1 VEGGVVKPS
10 GCSVGVSLAV
20 LLVAP
25 ATAHAHLVTTGLGP
39 FYDGV
44 GHLLASPE
52 DLVPV
57 VAMALLAGL
66 SGRKAGRWTLFVL
79 PLAWAAG
86 GLFGY
91 RLHGPLLRGTPVVV
105 SFLAL
110 GILIASGRQ
119 LPPGLVALLAAA
131 LGGMHGWLNGA
142 AIAAAGRE
150 ALGLAGIAAVT
161 FVLVAVVAAFVV
173 SMRKPWMRV
182 AARVAG
188 SWVAA
193 TGLLMLGW
201 SLSGRG

>member
-1 VEGGVVKPS
+1 VTSHRRLAASVAVVFFS
-10 GCSVGVSLAV
+10 
-20 LLVAP
+20 P

-39 FYDGV
+39 FYDGI
-44 GHLLASPE
+44 GHLLVSPD

-57 VAMALLAGL
+57 VALALLAGL
-66 SGRKAGRWTLFVL
+66 NGRTAGRWTLFVL

-86 GLFGY
+86 GLAGY
-91 RLHGPLLRGTPVVV
+91 WLHGPLLHGTPAIV

-119 LPPGLVALLAAA
+119 LPPALVAILAAA
-131 LGGMHGWLNGA
+131 LGLLHGWLNGT

-150 ALGLAGIAAVT
+150 LLGLAGIAAVT
-161 FVLVAVVAAFVV
+161 FVLVALVAAFIVAL
-173 SMRKPWMRV
+173 RKPWMRIAV
-182 AARVAG
+182 RVAG

>member
-1 VEGGVVKPS
+1 MVNS
-10 GCSVGVSLAV
+10 GRYSPGAV
-20 LLVAP
+20 WLTAMLLAP

-39 FYDGV
+39 FYDGI
-44 GHLLASPE
+44 GHLLASPD

-57 VAMALLAGL
+57 LAMALLAGL
-66 SGRKAGRWTLFVL
+66 NGRAAGRWTLFVL
-79 PLAWAAG
+79 PLAWAVGGFAG
-86 GLFGY
+86 Y
-91 RLHGPLLRGTPVVV
+91 WLHGPLLRGTPAVV

-119 LPPGLVALLAAA
+119 LPPALVGVLAAA
-131 LGGMHGWLNGA
+131 LGLLHGWLNGA

-150 ALGLAGIAAVT
+150 ALGLAAIAAVT
-161 FVLVAVVAAFVV
+161 FVLVALVAAFVV
-173 SMRKPWMRV
+173 SLRKPWMRMAV
-182 AARVAG
+182 RVAG

>member
-1 VEGGVVKPS
+1 MVKPS
-10 GCSVGVSLAV
+10 RCGAGAVSLAV
-20 LLVAP
+20 SLLAP

-39 FYDGV
+39 FYDGI
-44 GHLLASPE
+44 GHLLASPD

-57 VAMALLAGL
+57 LAMALVAGL
-66 SGRKAGRWTLFVL
+66 SGRTAGRWTLFVL
-79 PLAWAAG
+79 PVAWAAG
-86 GLFGY
+86 GLAGY
-91 RLHGPLLRGTPVVV
+91 LLHGPLLRGTPAGV

-119 LPPGLVALLAAA
+119 LTPVLVAMLAAA
-131 LGGMHGWLNGA
+131 LGVVHGWLNGA

-161 FVLVAVVAAFVV
+161 FVLVALVAALVI
-173 SMRKPWMRV
+173 SLRRPWMRIAV
-182 AARVAG
+182 RVAG

-201 SLSGRG
+201 RLSGRG